1 MVAEIIDP
9 SESCRKLRRVTFT
22 IDFADGSL
30 KSKLIIFAQDR
41 GVKWMNSPGRGSGP
55 CRLVC
60 GLALLNQFVSV
71 TPSLLPG
78 GFRAEIGQPLK

>member
-55 CRLVC
+55 DAEWRWDTAGRRLVRKDT
-60 GLALLNQFVSV
+60 A
-71 TPSLLPG
+71 
-78 GFRAEIGQPLK
+78 RANRR